1 MKINFL
7 QEPAIAK
14 EERQGEG
21 EVKTTSGGHAI
32 GMSVL
37 LN

>member
-1 MKINFL
+1 MKTNSR

-14 EERQGEG
+14 EEGQGEG
-21 EVKTTSGGHAI
+21 EVKTTPGGHGF